1 MSNVDRRLALVS
13 DDLLALNFQLSPAM
27 NAFKRAFLKQAMI
40 AHGGNACKTA
50 AALGIHRNTLC
61 RQMDECELT
70 VRECWKEPPARVIAD
85 YRLSLE
91 RKA

>member
-1 MSNVDRRLALVS
+1 MNDVQRRLAIVS
-13 DDLLALNFQLSPAM
+13 DDLLAVDPRFSTAVQS
-27 NAFKRAFLKQAMI
+27 FKRAFIKQAMI
-40 AHGGNACKTA
+40 AHKGNQSKTA

-70 VRECWKEPPARVIAD
+70 VRECRKKPPARVITD

-91 RKA
+91 REA

>member
-1 MSNVDRRLALVS
+1 MNDRLSLAS
-13 DDLLALNFQLSPAM
+13 DDLLAMGFQFSPAVQV
-27 NAFKRAFLKQAMI
+27 FKRAFIKQAML

-70 VRECWKEPPARVIAD
+70 VRECRKKPPARVITD

-91 RKA
+91 REA